1 MDTIT
6 TPPARRRSTASFRA
20 EIVESCLAPGANIPD
35 IARAHGIRL
44 ELLRRWIRKHPAQ
57 NADAPPTQP
66 RFLPIQL
73 GPGQG
78 PVASGPIHI
87 EIRRGDTHIHIH
99 APITA
104 TTAATD
110 WLREYLK

>member
-20 EIVESCLAPGANIPD
+20 KIVESCLAPGANIPD
-35 IARAHGIRL
+35 IARAHGIRP

-57 NADAPPTQP
+57 NAGAPPTQP

-73 GPGQG
+73 GPA
-78 PVASGPIHI
+78 ASGPIHI
-87 EIRRGDTHIHIH
+87 EIRRGETHIHIH

-110 WLREYLK
+110 WLRECLK